1 MRFYLEPPVVCRY
14 VQVVAVVAAIRT
26 EDAFVK
32 VVPMYS
38 LALLH
43 SIGLGLPGTLTSS
56 LHVFMLFAHPGFL
69 PQNKRDLSTDF
80 PNKPND
86 ASLCLYDVR

>member
-1 MRFYLEPPVVCRY
+1 MCPSGGSGCSNK
-14 VQVVAVVAAIRT
+14 T

-38 LALLH
+38 LALFH
-43 SIGLGLPGTLTSS
+43 SIGLGLPGPLTSS
-56 LHVFMLFAHPGFL
+56 LHVFIMFAHPGFL
-69 PQNKRDLSTDF
+69 PQYKRDLRTNF